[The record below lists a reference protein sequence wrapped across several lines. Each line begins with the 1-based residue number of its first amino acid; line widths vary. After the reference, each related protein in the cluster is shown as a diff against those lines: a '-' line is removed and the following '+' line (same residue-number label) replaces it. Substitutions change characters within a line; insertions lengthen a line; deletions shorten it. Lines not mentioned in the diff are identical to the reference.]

1 MGQVKPENISPQM
14 TEFIE
19 AAAYRGAKLAV
30 IEFRDAE
37 RRAAEGRSL
46 NAMYNTKL
54 LMSNYHRL
62 KYHATNAVT
71 RLADIETGLSEEVA
85 RILFYGGETRL
96 DGVVDGKR
104 KTIMMMAHLET
115 CLGLITDE
123 FQDEPEKWNAFYLY
137 YISDTYK
144 GMKRTQK
151 LEMVAEDVGKS
162 DRAVRNWLNEI
173 IAKLSCYL
181 WGIDGLK
188 AINEIGMSIGE
199 A

>member
-1 MGQVKPENISPQM
+1 MGKVTPDNISPQM
-14 TEFIE
+14 QEFIR
-19 AAAYRGAKLAV
+19 AAAQEGARIAV
-30 IEFRDAE
+30 LEFRDAE
-37 RRAAEGRSL
+37 ARAEQGKSF

-62 KYHATNAVT
+62 KHHATNAVT
-71 RLADIETGLSEEVA
+71 RLSDMETGLSEEVT

-96 DGVVDGKR
+96 EGVVDGKR
-104 KTIMMMAHLET
+104 KTIMMMAHLDT
-115 CLGLITDE
+115 CLGLIKDE
-123 FQDEPEKWNAFYLY
+123 LLDEPEKWNAFYLY
-137 YISDTYK
+137 YISTTYK

-181 WGIDGLK
+181 WGVDGLR
-188 AINEIGMSIGE
+188 AINEIGASIGE

>member
-1 MGQVKPENISPQM
+1 MGGVNPPSISPQVM
-14 TEFIE
+14 EFIE
-19 AAAYRGAKLAV
+19 EAAYRGAKVAV
-30 IEFRDAE
+30 LEFRDAE
-37 RRAAEGRSL
+37 YRAAEGRSM

-62 KYHATNAVT
+62 RHHADNAVT
-71 RLADIETGLSEEVA
+71 RLSDMETGLSDEIV

-96 DGVVDGKR
+96 EGVVDGKR

-115 CLGLITDE
+115 CLRLIKDE

-173 IAKLSCYL
+173 VAKLSCYL
-181 WGIDGLK
+181 WGIDGLR